1 MNIQYLDA
9 STILDRF
16 LERATQNL
24 TIGKLLLQLHLD
36 PNNITFE
43 AIFHRLIEIM
53 LVNINIPNMCA
64 LVGAG
69 FYAATFLMRTMVP
82 LRVFGIISALFFM
95 AYGALGGAITTFLM
109 YLLLLPINGV
119 RLFQI
124 VKLVK
129 KARIAVQGDLA
140 VDWLKPF
147 MDKRTYRKGDIL
159 FRKGQV
165 AKEMFLTTTGK
176 YLVTEIGVELPP
188 GRLVGELGFLTPNNK
203 RTATVECLEDGA
215 VLTISYDRLLEV
227 YFGYPDFGYYFLRL
241 ASDRLL
247 QNNARLEGIVEQ
259 YKVKL
264 QAATA
269 GASGVGSTLGETAP
283 EATAPAHPVDSHSS
297 DGKSEATMATETTRS
312 EETGSEEPA
321 KDASIVVTE
330 EASPDAIGTP
340 PDGRRASAVKLVER
354 FSLWSGVAG
363 LIPVPFVDLAAIGGV
378 QIQMLRRISQIY
390 SVPFAENRGK
400 ALIASLAGSMIPAAS
415 GIGAASIVKSVPVV
429 GTAISAIAMPA
440 LSAGATYA
448 IGMVFIQHFASGG
461 TLLDFNPRDYREFI
475 KAQKKVWSTR
485 SGAARAAAKN
495 AAPPLDAA
503 PSTQSDGSQGAAK
516 AGS

>member
-1 MNIQYLDA
+1 MNSQYLDMA
-9 STILDRF
+9 AILNRFLDR
-16 LERATQNL
+16 AAQNL
-24 TIGKLLLQLHLD
+24 TIEKLLIQLHLD
-36 PNNITFE
+36 PSNITFD
-43 AIFHRLIEIM
+43 AIFHRLVEIV
-53 LVNINIPNMCA
+53 LVNITIPNICA
-64 LVGAG
+64 LIAAG
-69 FYAATFLMRTMVP
+69 FYAATFLMRTMVL
-82 LRVFGIISALFFM
+82 LRIFGILSALFFM

-109 YLLLLPINGV
+109 YLCLLPINSV
-119 RLFQI
+119 RLYQI
-124 VKLVK
+124 VKLDK

-241 ASDRLL
+241 AADRLL
-247 QNNARLEGIVEQ
+247 QNNARLEGTIEQ
-259 YKVKL
+259 YKAKL

-269 GASGVGSTLGETAP
+269 DTSGAGPTLGPTAP
-283 EATAPAHPVDSHSS
+283 DTTAPLPPADSHNS
-297 DGKSEATMATETTRS
+297 DGKSEATMATETT
-312 EETGSEEPA
+312 GSEEPG
-321 KDASIVVTE
+321 KDASIVE
-330 EASPDAIGTP
+330 MEAASPDLIETP
-340 PDGRRASAVKLVER
+340 PDDRRARAVKLVER
-354 FSLWSGVAG
+354 FSLWSGAAG

-390 SVPFAENRGK
+390 SMPFAENRGK
-400 ALIASLAGSMIPAAS
+400 ALIASLAGSMIPASS
-415 GIGAASIVKSVPVV
+415 GIGAASILKSVPLV

-448 IGMVFIQHFASGG
+448 IGMTFIQHFASGG

-475 KAQKKVWSTR
+475 KAQKVMWSNR
-485 SGAARAAAKN
+485 
-495 AAPPLDAA
+495 P
-503 PSTQSDGSQGAAK
+503 
-516 AGS
+516 